1 MQIHVIWYC
10 VLIFHDRTNIV
21 KCYELW
27 FAPIHTTPLKRTLH
41 PKMDGLKTSVLL
53 GWPMFRGYISFR
65 EGILYII
72 FITYTIIC
80 VMKNFHSYYQSR
92 DKPFI
97 FEISHAQI
105 FFTFYWHI
113 HIQLWYHIIILCF
126 FCTQATEKHWSKLSF
141 STPPQPFEECR
152 DAKEETPLGCAASRG
167 HEENLGE
174 QVFVAF
180 LVRRKMFS
188 CFFGVRIVFFKKNM
202 APSWNQPSLWKWVVE
217 RWVSCFKPRP
227 IFRDEL
233 TVFL

>member
-41 PKMDGLKTSVLL
+41 PKMDASVLL

-72 FITYTIIC
+72 FITYTRIC
-80 VMKNFHSYYQSR
+80 VMKTFHSYYQSR

-126 FCTQATEKHWSKLSF
+126 FVPRRPRNTGLSSHFLHHLSLSRSVATPKKKPLWAVQLPEDMKRILESKF
-141 STPPQPFEECR
+141 
-152 DAKEETPLGCAASRG
+152 
-167 HEENLGE
+167 
-174 QVFVAF
+174 
-180 LVRRKMFS
+180 
-188 CFFGVRIVFFKKNM
+188 
-202 APSWNQPSLWKWVVE
+202 
-217 RWVSCFKPRP
+217 
-227 IFRDEL
+227 
-233 TVFL
+233 